1 MEKKSRAES
10 LSHWRDIIRQC
21 SARPEGQCA
30 KEWLIQNSIKPDHY
44 YYWLRIVRNEENN
57 ENNKTT
63 DATPVFAELPISS
76 FIPEQKNEKQ
86 SEFKPDVLI
95 TYHDCSIG
103 VSNSASEKLVSR
115 ILGVIAHVG

>member
-1 MEKKSRAES
+1 MEKKSRTES
-10 LSHWRDIIRQC
+10 LSYWRDIIRQC
-21 SARPEGQCA
+21 NARPEGQSG

-57 ENNKTT
+57 ENNKIT
-63 DATPVFAELPISS
+63 DASPVFAELPVSS
-76 FIPEQKNEKQ
+76 FISEQKSEKQ
-86 SEFKPDVLI
+86 TEFTPDVLI

>member
-1 MEKKSRAES
+1 MEKKSRTES
-10 LSHWRDIIRQC
+10 LSYWRDIIRQC
-21 SARPEGQCA
+21 NARPEGQSG
-30 KEWLIQNSIKPDHY
+30 KEWLVQHSIKPDNY
-44 YYWLRIVRNEENN
+44 YYWLRTIRNEENN

-63 DATPVFAELPISS
+63 DEPHVFTELPVNS

-86 SEFKPDVLI
+86 PEFKPDVLI